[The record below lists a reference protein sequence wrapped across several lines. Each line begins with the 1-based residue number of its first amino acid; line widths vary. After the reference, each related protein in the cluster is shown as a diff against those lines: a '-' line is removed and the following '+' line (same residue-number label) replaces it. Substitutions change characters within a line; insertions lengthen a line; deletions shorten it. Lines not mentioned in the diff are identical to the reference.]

1 MIVEQF
7 KQYISQFIQLSEI
20 DFRVISDLMS
30 AKKLRKK
37 EHFVKIN
44 DICSEIVFF
53 SDGYFRF
60 YYYSKGGDEITS
72 DFYFGPG
79 IVTSYTSFITDT
91 PSNTYVQAMED
102 MKVLVL
108 NKINLEKLYS
118 RYHKIDRVGRLI
130 AEKIAIY
137 YEQHLLSILNQT
149 AEERYRNLLDNNP
162 VFIQRIPLQY
172 IASYLGI
179 TQETLS
185 RVRQKVK

>member
-1 MIVEQF
+1 MKEQLRQF
-7 KQYISQFIQLSEI
+7 LDQYIQLDENEFQTITDSMSEK
-20 DFRVISDLMS
+20 F
-30 AKKLRKK
+30 LRKK
-37 EHFVKIN
+37 ELLVRTTE
-44 DICSEIVFF
+44 ICSKLVFF
-53 SDGYFRF
+53 TEGFFRF
-60 YYYSKGGDEITS
+60 YHYSGTGIEVTS
-72 DFYFGPG
+72 DFYFGPAF
-79 IVTSYTSFITDT
+79 VTSYTSFITNT
-91 PSNTYVQAMED
+91 PSNTFVQAMED

-108 NKINLEKLYS
+108 KKSDLEKLYS

-149 AEERYRNLLDNNP
+149 AEERYINLLNNNP
-162 VFIQRIPLQY
+162 LFIQKIPLQY

>member
-1 MIVEQF
+1 
-7 KQYISQFIQLSEI
+7 
-20 DFRVISDLMS
+20 
-30 AKKLRKK
+30 
-37 EHFVKIN
+37 
-44 DICSEIVFF
+44 
-53 SDGYFRF
+53 
-60 YYYSKGGDEITS
+60 
-72 DFYFGPG
+72 
-79 IVTSYTSFITDT
+79 
-91 PSNTYVQAMED
+91 MED